1 MKMSE
6 REDVGKRI
14 QVGWEEIADA
24 VTWAVLSS
32 QDDRSQPYR
41 RLANDDIGRCD
52 KVPKS
57 WITTKLE
64 NMWEDV

>member
-32 QDDRSQPYR
+32 QDDRSQPYG
-41 RLANDDIGRCD
+41 RLAYGILGDATRHRRAG
-52 KVPKS
+52 S
-57 WITTKLE
+57 
-64 NMWEDV
+64 